1 MNDSCKSMD
10 EYLEEFLLYKQSLGY
25 SYVTHAHYLKK
36 YVSFRK
42 NNEPENMMDKES
54 VDQYLGTLKDAPGT
68 LYGTV
73 CAMREFGRYLRKQGI
88 DAYILAP
95 KTVHQLTPDPPYFF
109 TAEEIGHFFAAAD
122 SVRPFSGFR
131 GREYIIPAIFR
142 LMYCCGIR
150 CKEARMLRCK
160 NVFLEKGFLDIMWSK
175 GPKNRRLYIS
185 QELVDY
191 LILYD
196 RKISGLYPGREY
208 FFPGY
213 RGRSYVSKCFIAN
226 NFRRCWEQSYPDF
239 SGVQYPRAIDFR
251 HHFAWT
257 NINKWASEGLDVNV
271 MLPYLMRYMG
281 HQTVKQTLYYF
292 HFVPDF
298 YPSYRALAESSDDIL
313 PEVPQ

>member
-1 MNDSCKSMD
+1 MNDSYKSMD
-10 EYLEEFLLYKQSLGY
+10 KYLEEFLLYKHSLGY

-131 GREYIIPAIFR
+131 GREYIAVGSDARKPGCSGAKTFFLKKAFLIS
-142 LMYCCGIR
+142 CGQ
-150 CKEARMLRCK
+150 
-160 NVFLEKGFLDIMWSK
+160 KGRK
-175 GPKNRRLYIS
+175 TGGYI
-185 QELVDY
+185 
-191 LILYD
+191 
-196 RKISGLYPGREY
+196 
-208 FFPGY
+208 
-213 RGRSYVSKCFIAN
+213 
-226 NFRRCWEQSYPDF
+226 
-239 SGVQYPRAIDFR
+239 
-251 HHFAWT
+251 
-257 NINKWASEGLDVNV
+257 
-271 MLPYLMRYMG
+271 
-281 HQTVKQTLYYF
+281 
-292 HFVPDF
+292 
-298 YPSYRALAESSDDIL
+298 
-313 PEVPQ
+313 